1 MADVAALPPK
11 QALQA
16 AAPRPLEMDDRG
28 VYIVHNQSD
37 EVRVARMLMQSGAV
51 NSSLRNEV
59 HVMVAMQAAKSVGL
73 NPMTALRQI
82 GYINGSL
89 VFYGDLEL
97 AVVRMSGVLESFE
110 EFLFCQDKDG
120 KYLRRS
126 YSNNNLH
133 LPAFGAVCLAKRKD
147 GQPCEEG
154 FTIDDAKAAGLWQ
167 KTPTWRNY
175 PGRMMQMRARGLML
189 RNIASDV
196 LQGIDGMEYGH
207 EGVDRS

>member
-1 MADVAALPPK
+1 MADVATLPAK
-11 QALQA
+11 QPQQ
-16 AAPRPLEMDDRG
+16 PNPVKPLEMDERG
-28 VYIVHNQSD
+28 VYVVHNQSD

-97 AVVRMSGVLESFE
+97 AIVRMSGVLDSFE
-110 EFLFCQDKDG
+110 EFLFCRGEEG
-120 KYLRRS
+120 KYERRS
-126 YSNNNLH
+126 FANNNLH
-133 LPAFGAVCLAKRKD
+133 LPAFGAVCLAKRKG
-147 GQPCEEG
+147 GQLCEEG

-167 KTPTWRNY
+167 KTPTWRSY
-175 PGRMMQMRARGLML
+175 PGRMLQMRARGLML

-196 LQGIDGMEYGH
+196 TQGLDNFEYNH
-207 EGVDRS
+207 EGVDRQ